1 MILLN
6 AYKVFETLQARKN
19 QDLNKKN
26 EQKNK
31 IIVGF

>member
-6 AYKVFETLQARKN
+6 AYKVFETLQDRKN